1 MIRRITRIR
10 TLDQVRR
17 FLKDADSPKLQA
29 DSRDSIYDFIRRTLD
44 RFEYHDLRKRDKSLL
59 KKFLI
64 RVTGISRAQLTRL
77 VAQHRET
84 GTIRDRRAAPR
95 DSRAA

>member
-1 MIRRITRIR
+1 MPRITRIR

-17 FLKDADSPKLQA
+17 FLSAADAPNLQA
-29 DSRDSIYDFIRRTLD
+29 DSRESIYAFVSKTLD

-59 KKFLI
+59 KTFLT
-64 RVTGISRAQLTRL
+64 RVTGFSRAQLTRL

-84 GTIRDRRAAPR
+84 GTIRDRRGRPPA
-95 DSRAA
+95 SRAA

>member
-1 MIRRITRIR
+1 MRRITRLR

-17 FLKDADSPKLQA
+17 FLNAADAPGLRTE
-29 DSRDSIYDFIRRTLD
+29 SRESIYSFVRKTLD

-59 KKFLI
+59 KTFLT
-64 RVTGISRAQLTRL
+64 RVTGLSRAQLTRL
-77 VAQHRET
+77 IAQHRET
-84 GTIRDRRAAPR
+84 GTIRDRRGTPP